1 MKRPIKKVY
10 NYNNTESEYSGRNWY
25 GERKR
30 WNNGVYKKKRKSMF
44 YEIFGWFETW
54 VIIFLLGLISIFIY
68 LS

>member
-10 NYNNTESEYSGRNWY
+10 KIESEYSGRNWY